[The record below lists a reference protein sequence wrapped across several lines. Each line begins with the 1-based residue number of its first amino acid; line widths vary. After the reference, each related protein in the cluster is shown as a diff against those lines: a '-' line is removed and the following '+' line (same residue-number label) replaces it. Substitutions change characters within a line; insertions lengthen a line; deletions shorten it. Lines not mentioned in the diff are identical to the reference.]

1 MLPDGRG
8 GSVELLVAF
17 PPTDGRS
24 SADAERREPCEA
36 DEPSGSR
43 EGVGERRPTLLLVH
57 GHQFPERPGG
67 RGPLTPAMIEHW
79 CGRGWI
85 AAAVSQPGYGAS
97 TGPPDCCGPRTQA
110 ALRIAMDHLLERN
123 ADLARTIVWAISRGA
138 VAAACAFVDGATEP
152 AVLILQAGTYDM
164 ERWVDWVR
172 EGVPGGDVELAR
184 AILANQEREAGLD
197 REALRARS
205 GVLHAARGSC
215 DVLVVHGRSDPQ
227 GPPDDWRRMVEALRS
242 AGRRAETAIAPE
254 GEHRLP
260 PRIALKALARHWREL
275 AP

>member
-1 MLPDGRG
+1 MLPDGRD

-17 PPTDGRS
+17 PPTYGRFP
-24 SADAERREPCEA
+24 ADAERHERS
-36 DEPSGSR
+36 D
-43 EGVGERRPTLLLVH
+43 ERRPALLIVH

-67 RGPLTPAMIEHW
+67 RGPLTPATIEHW

-110 ALRIAMDHLLERN
+110 ALRIAVDHLLERN
-123 ADLARTIVWAISRGA
+123 ADPAHTIVWAISRGA
-138 VAAACAFVDGATEP
+138 VAAACAFVDGAAEP
-152 AVLILQAGTYDM
+152 AVLILQAGAYDM

-215 DVLVVHGRSDPQ
+215 DVLVAHGRSDPQ
-227 GPPDDWRRMVEALRS
+227 GLPDDWQRMVEALRS
-242 AGRRAETAIAPE
+242 AGRRVETAIAPE
-254 GEHRLP
+254 GHHRLP
-260 PRIALKALARHWREL
+260 PRVAMNALARHWPEL